1 MKKTQVALAAL
12 ALVASTAAMAEVTIG
27 GHVDVGVNHTT
38 GNGTVLN
45 GGNLDI
51 NNINFS
57 ASEEL
62 DGGLKAGAF
71 ALVRFESTTGT
82 LTRPDAIKN
91 DDGDVVASRGTMFEI
106 AHVNLSSASLGKI
119 ELGRTVD
126 SFWGNGLAGFDVTA
140 GSNLGSAVS
149 SALNLQTT
157 KVFVDN
163 SVHYVS
169 PNLGGL
175 TVAGTYVVQDSTTGS
190 TIATATKGDKSVTAN
205 YAINGVRLGA
215 GYMKS
220 DLAKAYFVAA
230 GYDFGVANVNVIYQ
244 DAKDADSVGISSTG
258 INAAIP
264 LVGALSATAGYYKDS
279 GSGTFL
285 NGSGA
290 GSSYNAGLIYAL
302 SKRTRLFANYQH
314 TTDAMTTSIGLSSP
328 SNVGAVGTSVTAGI
342 GHYF

>member
-27 GHVDVGVNHTT
+27 GHVDAGVNHTT

-51 NNINFS
+51 NNIHFA
-57 ASEEL
+57 ASEDL

-71 ALVRFESTTGT
+71 ALLRFESTTGN
-82 LTRPDAIKN
+82 LTRPDTAN
-91 DDGDVVASRGTMFEI
+91 NGTLFEI

-175 TVAGTYVVQDSTTGS
+175 TVAGTYVVQDSTTGA
-190 TIATATKGDKSVTAN
+190 TIASATKGDKSVTAN

-314 TTDAMTTSIGLSSP
+314 TTDAMLTSIGLSSP